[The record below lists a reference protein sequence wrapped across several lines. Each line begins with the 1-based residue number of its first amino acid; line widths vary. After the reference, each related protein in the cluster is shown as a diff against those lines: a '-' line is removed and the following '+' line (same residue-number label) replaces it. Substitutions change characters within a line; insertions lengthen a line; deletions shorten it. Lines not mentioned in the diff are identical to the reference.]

1 MAVTVV
7 DWSAAAV
14 ANRASS
20 EGLVPHVCHAPKNFE
35 LPRRAGPHLLDR
47 LLDRV
52 QRRGIGG
59 TGHVV
64 TQNPASGEEP
74 GEMPRASAVQQLFV
88 FDLDHPSRWKS
99 CGERPTPLKCSRLC
113 IFGKGNDDYEKA

>member
-1 MAVTVV
+1 MGVTVV

-35 LPRRAGPHLLDR
+35 LRPHLLDR

-52 QRRGIGG
+52 QRRGVGG
-59 TGHVV
+59 TGHVM
-64 TQNPASGEEP
+64 TQNPAGGEEP
-74 GEMPRASAVQQLFV
+74 GEMPRAGAVQQLFV

-99 CGERPTPLKCSRLC
+99 CCERPTPLKYSRLC
-113 IFGKGNDDYEKA
+113 IFRKGNADNEKA

>member
-1 MAVTVV
+1 
-7 DWSAAAV
+7 
-14 ANRASS
+14 
-20 EGLVPHVCHAPKNFE
+20 VPHVCHAPKNFE

-52 QRRGIGG
+52 DRLLDRVQRRGVGG

-64 TQNPASGEEP
+64 TQNPAGGEES
-74 GEMPRASAVQQLFV
+74 GEMPRAGAVQQLFV

-99 CGERPTPLKCSRLC
+99 CCERPTPLKYSRLC
-113 IFGKGNDDYEKA
+113 IFRKGNDDYEKA